1 MIFRYLLSCFCLLL
15 PTVLHGQ
22 AGRLTGALRDAQQ
35 QPLPFAN
42 VVLLTAPDSVFVQ
55 GTTTDL
61 QGNFQLDQLPPRAY
75 VLRLSAVGYA
85 PARRPVTLTS
95 AQPRAALGVTVLAT
109 SPQALQEVVVTGRP
123 PLLQVEGDKLIVNV
137 AASATQAGLNG
148 LEVLAKVPGVT
159 INRSTEQ
166 VSLRNQSP
174 LILLDGRPTHLTAE
188 QLTQL
193 LKTMRS
199 DEIATIEVIQ
209 NPSARYEAAGTAGIL
224 NIRTKKAQRYGTLYV
239 VQAGGAYGYFANL
252 GGTPQHNE
260 SLTLSQRGRRGSV
273 YAAVSNS
280 NAQSI
285 REQWRDQQLF
295 ESGQPTE
302 QRRNDDRSRD
312 RLRTQRLTV
321 NAEWYLSART
331 TLNGQA
337 QHTWSTDA
345 YQLQGRQQSHLGAGG
360 SYGLDTDYQ
369 RQSQQRY
376 LTGSAQL
383 VHRFDTLGRQLTV
396 SLDAARLAN
405 ELRSTFAY
413 RTYALAAPEQ
423 VAQTNNQLD
432 SPFLNPIYT
441 GKADYVHPTRS
452 GQRWELGAQLT
463 RTDNRNTFASDF
475 VGGQR
480 RQEYFRLLETIG
492 ATYGQWSGQ
501 WLGYHLQ
508 AGLRAE
514 HTTATG
520 RDEQGLTAV
529 SRRYLNV
536 FPSASFARKL
546 GQHQQLTLAY
556 SRRID
561 RPNYSQYSPFQR
573 FTGRLEYTQG
583 NAQLPPFL
591 THSLSLRHVWKDAIV
606 TTLSYDRATQVYS
619 AYYTLDP
626 TTVPGETLIRTS
638 FTAAEVRQVAWYN
651 LSGSVPLDPTPW
663 LHLDLSYWY
672 AYRVY
677 QARVN
682 GASIDTRVPAFGGE
696 VTAGFTLPRA
706 VVLEVAAD
714 ANSGVA
720 MGAFERSRPAVQ
732 VDFGVRKT
740 FAQKRGTLKLNL
752 TDPFDLN
759 RYKVRI
765 ASPEVQAFNQSRWTN
780 RLLRLQF
787 TYSLGNT
794 HARTSSRDTGVQESS
809 NRSGSGL

>member
-1 MIFRYLLSCFCLLL
+1 MTFRYLPSCFCLLL
-15 PTVLHGQ
+15 PGLLHAQNGH
-22 AGRLTGALRDAQQ
+22 LTGILRDAHQ
-35 QPLPFAN
+35 QPVPYAN
-42 VVLLTAPDSVFVQ
+42 VMLLTAPDSVFVK
-55 GTTTDL
+55 GTLTDA
-61 QGNFQLDQLPPRAY
+61 QGNFWLDQLLLQAY

-85 PARRPVTLTS
+85 PGRRTVTLS
-95 AQPRAALGVTVLAT
+95 AEQPSVALPAITLPA
-109 SPQALQEVVVTGRP
+109 SPQALREVVVTGKV
-123 PLLQVEGDKLIVNV
+123 PLLQVDGDKLIVNV
-137 AASATQAGLNG
+137 AASTTKAGLNG

-159 INRSTEQ
+159 VNRGTEQ

-174 LILLDGRPTHLTAE
+174 LILIDGRPTHLTPE
-188 QLTQL
+188 QLTQV

-209 NPSARYEAAGTAGIL
+209 NPSARYEATGSAGIL
-224 NIRTKKAQRYGTLYV
+224 NIRTKKAQHYGTLYA
-239 VQAGGAYGYFANL
+239 VQAGGAYGYFADL

-280 NAQSI
+280 DAQSI
-285 REQWRDQQLF
+285 REQWRDQQLL

-302 QRRNDDRSRD
+302 QRQNDDRSRD

-321 NAEWYLSART
+321 NTEWYLGSHT
-331 TLNGQA
+331 TLSAQA

-345 YQLQGRQQSHLGAGG
+345 YRLQGRQQSQLVAGG
-360 SYGLDTDYQ
+360 IYGLDTDYQ
-369 RQSQQRY
+369 RQSRQRY

-383 VHRFDTLGRQLTV
+383 THRFDTLGRQLTV
-396 SLDAARLAN
+396 ALDAARLAN
-405 ELRSTFAY
+405 ALHSTFAY

-423 VAQTNNQLD
+423 VAQTTNQLD
-432 SPFLNPIYT
+432 SPFLNPLYT
-441 GKADYVHPTRS
+441 AKADYVHPTRR
-452 GQRWELGAQLT
+452 GQRWEVGAQLT

-475 VGGQR
+475 VGGQLH
-480 RQEYFRLLETIG
+480 QDYFRFLETIG
-492 ATYGQWSGQ
+492 AAYGQWSGQ
-501 WLGYHLQ
+501 WQGYQLQ

-520 RDEQGLTAV
+520 LDEQSTTVA
-529 SRRYLNV
+529 RRYLNL
-536 FPSASFARKL
+536 FPSASLARKL
-546 GQHQQLTLAY
+546 SSRQQLTLAY

-561 RPNYSQYSPFQR
+561 RPNYTQYSPFQR
-573 FTGRLEYTQG
+573 FTSRLEYTQG

-591 THSLSLRHVWKDAIV
+591 THSVSLRHVWKDAIV

-638 FTAAEVRQVAWYN
+638 FITADVRQVAWYN
-651 LSGSVPLDPTPW
+651 LNGSAPLDPTRW

-677 QARVN
+677 QAQVN

-696 VTAGFTLPRA
+696 ITASFTLPKA
-706 VVLEVAAD
+706 MVLEVAAD

-720 MGAFERSRPAVQ
+720 MGAFERSRPAGQ
-732 VDFGVRKT
+732 IDFGVRKT

-752 TDPFDLN
+752 TDPFDLS

-765 ASPEVQAFNQSRWTN
+765 NSPDVLAYNQSRWTN

-787 TYSLGNT
+787 TYSLGNAN
-794 HARTSSRDTGVQESS
+794 ARTSSRATGVQEST

>member
-1 MIFRYLLSCFCLLL
+1 MAFRYLLSCFCLLL
-15 PTVLHGQ
+15 PSLLHAQ
-22 AGRLTGALRDAQQ
+22 NGRLTGLVRDPHQ
-35 QPLPFAN
+35 QPVPFAT
-42 VVLLTAPDSVFVQ
+42 VVVLTAPDSVLVK

-75 VLRLSAVGYA
+75 VLRFSAVGYA
-85 PARRPVTLTS
+85 SVRRVVELNTQQPSLALPLITLPA
-95 AQPRAALGVTVLAT
+95 
-109 SPQALQEVVVTGRP
+109 SPQALREVVVTGKS
-123 PLLQVEGDKLIVNV
+123 PLLQVDGDKLIVNV
-137 AASATQAGLNG
+137 AARATLAGLNG

-159 INRSTEQ
+159 VNRGTEQ
-166 VSLRNQSP
+166 VILRNQSP
-174 LILLDGRPTHLTAE
+174 LILIDGRPTHLTSE
-188 QLTQL
+188 QLTQV

-209 NPSARYEAAGTAGIL
+209 NPSARYEATGTAGIL
-224 NIRTKKAQRYGTLYV
+224 NIRTKKAQHYGTLYT

-280 NAQSI
+280 DAQSI
-285 REQWRDQQLF
+285 REQWRDQQLL

-302 QRRNDDRSRD
+302 QRQNDDRSRD

-321 NAEWYLSART
+321 NTEWYLSART
-331 TLNGQA
+331 TLSGQA
-337 QHTWSTDA
+337 QHTWSINA
-345 YQLQGRQQSHLGAGG
+345 YQLQGRQQSQLVAGS

-369 RQSQQRY
+369 RSSQQRY

-383 VHRFDTLGRQLTV
+383 THRFDTLGRQLTV
-396 SLDAARLAN
+396 ALDAARLAN
-405 ELRSTFAY
+405 TLHSTFAY
-413 RTYALAAPEQ
+413 RTYTLAMPEQ
-423 VAQTNNQLD
+423 VAQTTNQLD

-441 GKADYVHPTRS
+441 TKADYVHPTRH

-475 VGGQR
+475 VAGQL
-480 RQEYFRLLETIG
+480 RQDYFHFLETIG
-492 ATYGQWSGQ
+492 AAYGQWSGQ
-501 WLGYHLQ
+501 WQGYQLQ

-520 RDEQGLTAV
+520 RDEQGTTTVA
-529 SRRYLNV
+529 RRYLNV
-536 FPSASFARKL
+536 FPSASLARKL
-546 GQHQQLTLAY
+546 GQRQQFTLAY

-561 RPNYSQYSPFQR
+561 RPNYTQYSPFQR
-573 FTGRLEYTQG
+573 FTGRLDYTQG

-591 THSLSLRHVWKDAIV
+591 THSVSLRHVWKDAIV

-638 FTAAEVRQVAWYN
+638 FITADVRQVAWYN
-651 LSGSVPLDPTPW
+651 LNGTAPLDPTRW

-677 QARVN
+677 QAQVN
-682 GASIDTRVPAFGGE
+682 DASTDTKVPAFGGE
-696 VTAGFTLPRA
+696 VTAIFTLPKA

-714 ANSGVA
+714 ASSGVA

-752 TDPFDLN
+752 TDPFDLS

-765 ASPEVQAFNQSRWTN
+765 NSPDVLAYNQSRWTN

-787 TYSLGNT
+787 TYSLGNAN
-794 HARTSSRDTGVQESS
+794 ARTSSRATGVQESA